1 MDLHPPGGPV
11 RSLKDF
17 LVHLGIVTLGILI
30 ALGLGQLVETRQRS
44 KIAAEALAGFRREVL
59 DNETEVKEVL
69 KSMAGLRA
77 EAEDA
82 VAKLSQA
89 SGPGI
94 AETPIA
100 YPGIALNFISSAS
113 WDTAIAT
120 HALSDLPYES
130 VKRYAEAFGALRIFL
145 DAEREGLRLWPNMRR
160 FGNSP
165 AALSKEQRSALIEEL
180 RRYESFTYAIDMVGK
195 GTLKSCEAA
204 LR

>member
-30 ALGLGQLVETRQRS
+30 ALALGQLVESRQRS
-44 KIAAEALAGFRREVL
+44 KVAAEALAGFRREIA
-59 DNETEVKEVL
+59 DNETEVKAVL
-69 KSMAGLRA
+69 TEMARLRT
-77 EAEDA
+77 ESQDA
-82 VAKLSQA
+82 VAKLSQ
-89 SGPGI
+89 SDPGA
-94 AETPIA
+94 AETPIK
-100 YPGIALNFISSAS
+100 YPGISLNFISSAS

-120 HALSDLPYES
+120 HALNDLPYES
-130 VKRYAEAFGALRIFL
+130 VKRYAEPFGALRLFL
-145 DAEREGLRLWPNMRR
+145 DAEREGLEFWQNMRR
-160 FGNSP
+160 FGNSA

-180 RRYESFTYAIDMVGK
+180 RRYESFTYAVELVGK